1 MLIGDLMQ
9 QSGVTFGTSGAR
21 GRVRDMTDAVCYAYT
36 QGFLA
41 LLAARGALPAGAP
54 VGLAGDLRPSTGRVL
69 GACARAV
76 LDAGARVVHCGRI
89 PTPAL
94 AAFGLGAGMPT
105 LMVTGS
111 HIPDDRNGIKFYLP
125 TGEILKEDE
134 VAMRAQPVRWPAGL
148 FAADGAFVDAAVG
161 AAALP
166 PVDPAAFDAYVARYR
181 DYFPPD
187 WLAGL
192 RVGVYEHS
200 SVAREALVAVL
211 AGLGAEVTRLGWA
224 ADFIPVDTEA
234 IRPEDVA
241 LARDW
246 AAGGRFDALVS
257 ADGDGDRPLV
267 ADAAGTW
274 LRGDILGILCAKAL
288 GAAAVV
294 TPVSSNTALER
305 SGWFPLVRRTRI
317 GSPYVIAAMQGLTA
331 QGIRPVVGYEAN
343 GGFLLDTDLSR
354 EGRVLKALPTR
365 DAVIVAVA
373 VLGAAHAR
381 RLPLARVALDLPPR
395 FTASDRLKDFPTEL
409 AATRLAAFRTGDPAA
424 DLAAVSAVFADACAP
439 VAAVDHTDGVRIT
452 LVDGDILHLRPSGNA
467 PELRIYT
474 EAATAAASAAL
485 NARVRALLEGWRRD
499 GCQQHGGS
507 ASRAQAN
514 EENHSGTRR

>member
-1 MLIGDLMQ
+1 MLIDDLMQ
-9 QSGVTFGTSGAR
+9 HSGVTFGTSGAR
-21 GRVRDMTDAVCYAYT
+21 GRVRDMTDALCYAYT
-36 QGFLA
+36 QGFLG
-41 LLAARGALPAGAP
+41 LLAARGALAPGAP
-54 VGLAGDLRPSTGRVL
+54 VGLAGDLRPSTGRML

-76 LDAGARVVHCGRI
+76 VDAGAQVVHCGRI

-94 AAFGLGAGMPT
+94 AACGLAAGMPT

-125 TGEILKEDE
+125 DGEILKDDE
-134 VAMRAQPVRWPAGL
+134 AAMRAQPVRWPDGL
-148 FAADGAFVDAAVG
+148 FDGDGAFLDPAAG
-161 AAALP
+161 TAALP
-166 PVDPAAFDAYVARYR
+166 PVAPAAFDAYIARYL
-181 DYFPPD
+181 DFFPAD

-192 RVGVYEHS
+192 RIGVYEHS

-234 IRPEDVA
+234 IRPEDVT

-267 ADAAGTW
+267 ADAGGTW
-274 LRGDILGILCAKAL
+274 LRGDILGILCARAL

-317 GSPYVIAAMQGLTA
+317 GSPWVIAAMQDLTA
-331 QGIRPVVGYEAN
+331 QGIGPVVGYEAN
-343 GGFLLDTDLSR
+343 GGFLTNSDLTR
-354 EGRVLKALPTR
+354 DGRVLPALPTR

-373 VLGAAHAR
+373 VLGAARAR
-381 RLPLARVALDLPPR
+381 RVPLARLALDLPPR
-395 FTASDRLKDFPTEL
+395 FTASDRLKDFPTDL
-409 AATRLAAFRTGDPAA
+409 SAARLAAFRTGDPAA
-424 DLAAVSAVFADACAP
+424 DLAAVSVVFAAGFGP

-452 LVDGDILHLRPSGNA
+452 LADGDLLHLRPSGNA

-474 EAATAAASAAL
+474 EAASAAASAAL
-485 NARVRALLEGWRRD
+485 TARAMALLETWRR
-499 GCQQHGGS
+499 G
-507 ASRAQAN
+507 N
-514 EENHSGTRR
+514 